1 MFVVFLRFSSR
12 QSQAA
17 LHMAGHKTWLQ
28 QGFDDGVF
36 LLSGSLQAG
45 QGGAVVAHNTSREAL
60 EARVRLD
67 PFVAEGVVSAEITE
81 FLPARADARLQFLLE
96 LS

>member
-1 MFVVFLRFSSR
+1 MFVVFLKFSSK

-17 LHMAGHKTWLQ
+17 QHMNGHKSWLQ

-36 LLSGSLQAG
+36 LMSGSLQAR
-45 QGGAVVAHNTSREAL
+45 QGGALLAHNTSREEL

-67 PFVAEGVVSAEITE
+67 PFVTEDVVTAEITE
-81 FLPARADARLQFLLE
+81 FLPGKADARLQFLLE
-96 LS
+96 PS